1 MTGPLARIPW
11 ATWKPRLLD
20 CLGDYGR
27 RAFASDLLAG
37 LTVGVVALPLAMAF
51 GIASGVTPQAGIYT
65 AIVGG
70 FLVSLLGGSRI
81 QIGGPTGAFVVI
93 VAGIIAKEGLSG
105 LLMVTMMAGVILLFL
120 ALTGLGQAV
129 KFIPRPVV
137 LGFTNGIALLIA
149 STQIKDFLG
158 LKLAGNPSEFF
169 ERMGAI
175 AAALPSVDPLA
186 IGLATGS
193 LALVLLVPKWIPRLP
208 GSIVAL
214 LAGTA
219 AVAVFGLPVETIGS
233 KFGGIPSSLPPIA
246 IPQFR
251 ADLILPLLP
260 SALTV
265 ALLAAVESL
274 LSAVVADSMSGDRHN
289 SSAELLAQGVANLIV
304 PLVGG
309 IPVTGAI
316 ARTATNYRSGAK
328 TPVAG
333 MVHAVTLLVIVLL
346 LAPLAIHVPLAT
358 LAAVLFVVAYNM
370 GEWREIGGIWRLDWT
385 DKSVWMITFALTVM
399 ADLTIAV
406 ETGIA
411 LAALLYIYRV
421 TETTSV
427 SMVTREYIEAGHA
440 HVLQGKDLP
449 DYVTIL
455 RIHGPFLFG
464 MTDKLLDATADLDAF
479 APIVILRLR
488 NMNAIDATGLH
499 ALERLSDRLKRSGR
513 TLVLCGAAISRR
525 RSSSRPSSWSTW
537 AGRTSWRT
545 CRRRWNARTRSGR
558 RPRSKRVS
566 ARPPAGVRPLAGLA
580 LRRGLLGRRRLGFR
594 DVGLGR
600 LLLAFADRRQAL
612 AQRLHEVDDLRRRLF
627 LGRDHFL
634 AGNLGVDDPAQ
645 LALVLVLVPA
655 SDPAASRTS
664 RSPAGRAAP
673 RRASASPAAG
683 RTRTPRSSRGSR
695 RPGAACTSPG
705 PSRAPRRPPGI
716 PGRRG
721 RPCRCRP
728 CRPCPRG

>member
-1 MTGPLARIPW
+1 MTGLLSRIPW

-20 CLGDYGR
+20 SLRDYGR
-27 RAFASDLLAG
+27 RTLLSDLLAG

-51 GIASGVTPQAGIYT
+51 GMASGVTPQAGIYT

-70 FLVSLLGGSRI
+70 FLVSMLGGSRI

-93 VAGIIAKEGLSG
+93 VAGIIAKQGLSG

-158 LKLAGNPSEFF
+158 LTLAGNPSEFF
-169 ERMGAI
+169 ARMGAI
-175 AAALPSVDPLA
+175 GGALSTIDPLA
-186 IGLATGS
+186 VGLATGS
-193 LALVLLVPKWIPRLP
+193 LALILLVPKWIPRLP

-233 KFGGIPSSLPPIA
+233 KFGGIPNSLPAFA

-333 MVHAVTLLVIVLL
+333 MVHAVTLLAIVLL
-346 LAPLAIHVPLAT
+346 LAPLAKYVPLAT

-385 DKSVWMITFALTVM
+385 DKSVWVITFALTVM

-427 SMVTREYIEAGHA
+427 STVTREYIESGRA

-488 NMNAIDATGLH
+488 NMTAIDATGLH
-499 ALERLSDRLKRSGR
+499 ALERLSDRLTRSGR
-513 TLVLCGAAISRR
+513 TLVLCGARDQ
-525 RSSSRPSSWSTW
+525 
-537 AGRTSWRT
+537 
-545 CRRRWNARTRSGR
+545 
-558 RPRSKRVS
+558 
-566 ARPPAGVRPLAGLA
+566 PA
-580 LRRGLLGRRRLGFR
+580 
-594 DVGLGR
+594 
-600 LLLAFADRRQAL
+600 AFL
-612 AQRLHEVDDLRRRLF
+612 AQAEFVEHVGRQNIVPHVQAALERAHEIR
-627 LGRDHFL
+627 
-634 AGNLGVDDPAQ
+634 PK
-645 LALVLVLVPA
+645 
-655 SDPAASRTS
+655 AA
-664 RSPAGRAAP
+664 
-673 RRASASPAAG
+673 
-683 RTRTPRSSRGSR
+683 
-695 RPGAACTSPG
+695 
-705 PSRAPRRPPGI
+705 
-716 PGRRG
+716 
-721 RPCRCRP
+721 
-728 CRPCPRG
+728 

>member
-1 MTGPLARIPW
+1 MTATLARIPW
-11 ATWKPRLLD
+11 RTWRPRLLD
-20 CLGDYGR
+20 CLHGYGR
-27 RAFASDLLAG
+27 RELGSDLLAG

-93 VAGIIAKEGLSG
+93 VAGIIAQHGLSG

-120 ALTGLGQAV
+120 AVTGLGQAV

-158 LKLAGNPSEFF
+158 LRVETPSEFF
-169 ERMGAI
+169 ARMAAI
-175 AAALPSVDPLA
+175 AGALDTVDARAL
-186 IGLATGS
+186 GLAAGS
-193 LALVLLVPKWIPRLP
+193 LALILLVPKWLPRLP

-214 LAGTA
+214 VTGTLL
-219 AVAVFGLPVETIGS
+219 VAVFGLPVETIGS
-233 KFGGIPSSLPPIA
+233 KFGGIPSSLPAIA
-246 IPQFR
+246 VPTFHSE
-251 ADLILPLLP
+251 LILPLLP

-274 LSAVVADSMSGDRHN
+274 LSAVVADTMTGDRHN
-289 SSAELLAQGVANLIV
+289 SNAELLAQGVANLVV
-304 PLVGG
+304 PLIGG

-333 MVHAVTLLVIVLL
+333 IVHAVTLLGVVLL
-346 LAPLAIHVPLAT
+346 LAPLAIYVPLAT

-385 DKSVWMITFALTVM
+385 DKSVWVITFALTVI
-399 ADLTIAV
+399 ADLTVAV

-427 SMVTREYIEAGHA
+427 STVTPEYIEDGRA
-440 HVLQGKDLP
+440 HVLQDKQVP
-449 DYVTIL
+449 PYVTIL

-464 MTDKLLDATADLDAF
+464 MTDKLVDATEDLSAF

-488 NMNAIDATGLH
+488 NMTAIDATGLH
-499 ALERLSDRLKRSGR
+499 ALERFSDRLKRSGR
-513 TLVLCGAAISRR
+513 TLLLCGA
-525 RSSSRPSSWSTW
+525 
-537 AGRTSWRT
+537 
-545 CRRRWNARTRSGR
+545 
-558 RPRSKRVS
+558 
-566 ARPPAGVRPLAGLA
+566 
-580 LRRGLLGRRRLGFR
+580 R
-594 DVGLGR
+594 D
-600 LLLAFADRRQAL
+600 Q
-612 AQRLHEVDDLRRRLF
+612 
-627 LGRDHFL
+627 
-634 AGNLGVDDPAQ
+634 
-645 LALVLVLVPA
+645 
-655 SDPAASRTS
+655 PAAFLDQAAFLEHVGKHNIVPHVQAALDRAHEIRSRFS
-664 RSPAGRAAP
+664 GVGEAAA
-673 RRASASPAAG
+673 RDLEH
-683 RTRTPRSSRGSR
+683 
-695 RPGAACTSPG
+695 
-705 PSRAPRRPPGI
+705 APL
-716 PGRRG
+716 
-721 RPCRCRP
+721 
-728 CRPCPRG
+728 